1 MREMI
6 PRAGGRGRPLPAP
19 APCADEARWS
29 PIATDG
35 RELVRDDHFGAGVH
49 PWRSRDD
56 LHVAAVRH
64 LVVDADGGA
73 RSVGG
78 MSVEGGC
85 ELPQSREDL
94 ACRAHANR
102 FTRELHAASGIR
114 HPILFARNGVEIVV
128 GPYLVNSNSRDGAAP
143 LVPHDHFPRG
153 ATWTSRGIARTPRS
167 AAATSTKIVALR
179 AVTGFTS
186 RRLGKHDRGLSVRS
200 AGAIIAIYT
209 RSTSTPRYGATG
221 RTTPAAMVRKRPPR
235 PGPAD
240 E

>member
-94 ACRAHANR
+94 ACR
-102 FTRELHAASGIR
+102 
-114 HPILFARNGVEIVV
+114 IVV

-200 AGAIIAIYT
+200 AGAILAIYT